1 MSEKEMAGG
10 GIPKV
15 SPSSYYA
22 TTTPVPHDG
31 DTSEGGRGETVSTDS
46 AFTPRKPDGRC
57 TDGVHSIG
65 RRGQGE
71 AQG

>member
-22 TTTPVPHDG
+22 TMTPVPHDG
-31 DTSEGGRGETVSTDS
+31 DTSEGGRGETVGADS
-46 AFTPRKPDGRC
+46 AFTPRPRARRC

-65 RRGQGE
+65 R
-71 AQG
+71 

>member
-22 TTTPVPHDG
+22 TMTPVPHDG
-31 DTSEGGRGETVSTDS
+31 DTSEGGRGETVGADS
-46 AFTPRKPDGRC
+46 AFTPRKPDGVL
-57 TDGVHSIG
+57 TGFTL
-65 RRGQGE
+65 
-71 AQG
+71 